1 MKEVAIVS
9 GKGGTGKTS
18 VTGSFIV
25 LAREDKLDIA
35 FADCDVD
42 APNLHLLF
50 KSELMDREE
59 YHGSRA
65 AEIKEEECIECDICV
80 DNCRFGAIENYKVD
94 PILCEGCGVCNL
106 VCPSD
111 AVWMRDRISGYIF
124 TSKTDYGPMVHGLLR
139 AGEESSGKIVA
150 EIRSKSRTIAER
162 DDRGLIMID
171 ATAGIG
177 CQVIASLSGVNI
189 ALIVT
194 EPTKSG
200 LHDLERIIGLVKH
213 FEITPL
219 VCINKYD
226 LNEDMAEEIEDYC
239 EKNELGILKKIPFDR
254 SVEGAINAGI
264 PVVKYDENCEAS
276 KALIEMWGE
285 FSEYL

>member
-171 ATAGIG
+171 AAAGIG

-239 EKNELGILKKIPFDR
+239 EKNELGILKKIPLR
-254 SVEGAINAGI
+254 
-264 PVVKYDENCEAS
+264 
-276 KALIEMWGE
+276 
-285 FSEYL
+285 